1 MKKRSVKSNKE
12 TDVNIKAIEEGQQAS
27 IVLAFLADNIL
38 VVEGEILE
46 ALIIR
51 YRQGLLTSD
60 QARDK
65 VAEIAGLRRLIDHLE
80 TISTRGI
87 QAKREEIKNG

>member
-12 TDVNIKAIEEGQQAS
+12 TDVNIRAIEEGQQAS

>member
-1 MKKRSVKSNKE
+1 MKRRSVKSNKE
-12 TDVNIKAIEEGQQAS
+12 TDVNIRAIEEGQQAS

>member
-27 IVLAFLADNIL
+27 IVSAFLADNIL